1 MPIKQPPMSTSIVN
15 ENGNTSTQWALWFD
29 SLFRQLNLLQ
39 PTELPSYSA
48 SSLPI
53 ASRFEGCLIYVPDES
68 GGKTI
73 AFSDGTDWRRV
84 QDRNIVS

>member
-15 ENGNTSTQWALWFD
+15 EIGNTSTQWSLWFD
-29 SLFRQLNLLQ
+29 SLFRRLNLSQ
-39 PTELPSYSA
+39 PTELPSYSV

-53 ASRFEGCLIYVPDES
+53 ASLFEGSIIYVSDES

-73 AFSDGTDWRRV
+73 AFSDGANWRRV